1 MTASGTTGDTYPLRD
16 AARPRSRQ
24 PTRVVEK
31 SAWFASVLCSG
42 LFAGFLIGVLI
53 LEFSLRNFD
62 ASVYTQ
68 VRLVE
73 LDHLDDLAS
82 VLLPAAII
90 SSVLLLFVTIT
101 KREPSRW
108 LALTAAIT
116 LAAVFAISL
125 AVNVPINTEQHS
137 WNVLAPPSDW
147 VSVRDRW
154 QTAHLARAI
163 LALFSFVVLTAI
175 PVARHTP
182 GKPLVG

>member
-1 MTASGTTGDTYPLRD
+1 
-16 AARPRSRQ
+16 
-24 PTRVVEK
+24 
-31 SAWFASVLCSG
+31 
-42 LFAGFLIGVLI
+42 
-53 LEFSLRNFD
+53 
-62 ASVYTQ
+62 
-68 VRLVE
+68 
-73 LDHLDDLAS
+73 